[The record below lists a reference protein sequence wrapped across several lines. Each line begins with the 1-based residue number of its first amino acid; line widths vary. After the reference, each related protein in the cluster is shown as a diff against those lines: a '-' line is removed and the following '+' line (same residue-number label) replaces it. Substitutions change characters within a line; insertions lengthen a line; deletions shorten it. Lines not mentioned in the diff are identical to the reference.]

1 MMGQPQ
7 AENARLAL
15 ARGDCA
21 EAVTAITTVAAPVT
35 ANQASANPITLAER
49 MRPSEYTAAV
59 LRVIE
64 QRAGATSFHNA
75 IDIGTGSGVLLAAL
89 ARCGAHELWGTDI
102 DPDSLI
108 VADALLARE
117 AADKSVHLLLSDV
130 WRDVPP
136 LAFNVIVANLPHF
149 PAELPPSPDRNRSW
163 SGGGRLVLDDFLNGI
178 AGFLASDGVV
188 WMTHHALANLADTQ
202 RILADNGLACETAF
216 TWTVYESTSRIAA
229 VAPSVITAAG
239 PGSLRRIGD
248 YHFVEAH
255 VLEIRHA
262 DRRR

>member
-1 MMGQPQ
+1 M
-7 AENARLAL
+7 
-15 ARGDCA
+15 
-21 EAVTAITTVAAPVT
+21 VAALV
-35 ANQASANPITLAER
+35 AASQASADAVTLAER

-64 QRAGATSFHNA
+64 LRAGARSFHRA

-89 ARCGAHELWGTDI
+89 ARCGAQELWGVDI

-117 AADKSVHLLLSDV
+117 APDKPLHLLLSDV
-130 WRDVPP
+130 WRDLAP
-136 LAFNVIVANLPHF
+136 LSFDVIVANLPHF
-149 PAELPPSPDRNRSW
+149 PADLPPAADRNATW

-178 AGFLASDGVV
+178 AGFLAKDGVV
-188 WMTHHALANLADTQ
+188 WMTHHALANLVETQ
-202 RILADNGLACETAF
+202 QILAANGLVCETAF
-216 TWTVYESTSRIAA
+216 TWTVYESASRISA
-229 VAPSVITAAG
+229 VAPTVISAVG
-239 PGSLRRIGD
+239 PASLRRIGD

-262 DRRR
+262 ERRG